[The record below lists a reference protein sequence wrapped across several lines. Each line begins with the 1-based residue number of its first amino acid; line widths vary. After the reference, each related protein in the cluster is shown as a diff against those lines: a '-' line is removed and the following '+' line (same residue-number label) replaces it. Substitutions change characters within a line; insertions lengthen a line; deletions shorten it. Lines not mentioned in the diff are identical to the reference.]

1 PNISTGIANH
11 KSLRWGLFC
20 YTNSKRGGSHGLFVI
35 FFSDCCS
42 KRYVPFFTFQ
52 RKRVKEGLDRLKT
65 SAFLCRLPGDRRL
78 KAKCSG
84 RLGEWLILVRLWF
97 YWRIFSKSSGSTL
110 RVGSL

>member
-1 PNISTGIANH
+1 MMKKYIPNISTGIANH

-78 KAKCSG
+78 KAKCRG
-84 RLGEWLILVRLWF
+84 RVRSEEHTSELQSRFDLV
-97 YWRIFSKSSGSTL
+97 
-110 RVGSL
+110 